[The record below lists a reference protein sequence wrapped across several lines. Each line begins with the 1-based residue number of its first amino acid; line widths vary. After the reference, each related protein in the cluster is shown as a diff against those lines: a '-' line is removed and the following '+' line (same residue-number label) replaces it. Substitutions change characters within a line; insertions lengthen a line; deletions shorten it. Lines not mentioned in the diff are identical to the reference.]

1 MRRAAPLLLLGVL
14 LLAGGCSKRS
24 VTTVSNEDM
33 YNRATAYIHK
43 GKQLKARKLLGNI
56 GLAEIV
62 DPELDPKVKIAL
74 ADTYFFQG
82 GHMNIIEAQ
91 SRYQQFLNF
100 YPTNRLAAYAQY
112 QVAQCL
118 LHQSEAPQ
126 NDQEF
131 TERSIDEFR
140 KVVDI
145 DPRSPYAWAALS
157 MVQQAEDKMA
167 EHEWIVA
174 RFYAK
179 GKHWKAVIGRLES
192 LLESYPAYT
201 DKEKVYY
208 ELGRALIMN
217 ENQIEGTIYLEKL
230 LKDYPSG
237 TYAEASRRLLERQAS
252 ASTG

>member
-1 MRRAAPLLLLGVL
+1 VLAALVA
-14 LLAGGCSKRS
+14 AGGCSRRS

-33 YNRATAYIHK
+33 YNRATAYVHR

-74 ADTYFFQG
+74 ADTYYFQG
-82 GHMNIIEAQ
+82 GHLNIIEAQ

-100 YPTNRLAAYAQY
+100 YPTNRLAAYSQY

-145 DPRSPYAWAALS
+145 DPRSPYAWAALA
-157 MVQQAEDKMA
+157 MVQQAEDKIA
-167 EHEWIVA
+167 EHEFIVA

-179 GKHWKAVIGRLES
+179 GNRWKAVIGRLEN

-201 DKEKVYY
+201 DKEKVYF
-208 ELGRALIMN
+208 ELGQALIKN
-217 ENQIEGTIYLEKL
+217 ENLIEGQIYLDKL

-237 TYAEASRRLLERQAS
+237 AYAAATRRLLERNAS
-252 ASTG
+252 QPSG